1 MTIATPVGK
10 NARKLKT
17 KTNAAGRELMAAMAE
32 VHAAV
37 MSGHPLNGMTV
48 RQVEIPDPPAFKAGD
63 VRALREKLCVSVTL
77 FARLTGVSAKLVEHW
92 EQGRRAPSPLACRLM
107 ERISLD
113 PAGYLTSL
121 VRRRDMTAE

>member
-1 MTIATPVGK
+1 MTVVTPTGK
-10 NARKLKT
+10 SARKVKT

-37 MSGHPLNGMTV
+37 MSGNPFRGMTV

-63 VRALREKLCVSVTL
+63 VRALREKLHVSVTL

-107 ERISLD
+107 ERIDMD
-113 PAGYLTSL
+113 PAGYLASR
-121 VRRRDMTAE
+121 VRRREITAD